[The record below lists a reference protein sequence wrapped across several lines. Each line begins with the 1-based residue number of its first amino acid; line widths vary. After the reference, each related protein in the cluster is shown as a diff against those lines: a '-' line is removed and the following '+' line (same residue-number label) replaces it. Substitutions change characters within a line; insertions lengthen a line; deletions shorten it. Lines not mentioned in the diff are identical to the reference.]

1 MIEMAS
7 RTTTLVKAIPLD
19 RHRKEVPQAT
29 APGKRERDPLSRFIA
44 HRVAES
50 ATSDGPNPTFRTKFL
65 DAITVDTDPGRADDA
80 SYVDGV
86 YREVETAILRRRR
99 PARQAPQVSGLRM
112 NKPRNCTGPRS

>member
-19 RHRKEVPQAT
+19 RHRN
-29 APGKRERDPLSRFIA
+29 A

-112 NKPRNCTGPRS
+112 NKPRNCTRPRS